1 MAGYPT
7 LDKIVVTAKSKVA
20 SLRVDGDE
28 VGTVPVMM
36 LARIGL
42 REGAEW
48 SPETIARVQRA
59 NEVAT
64 ALARAARL
72 HAASPKTRAEVIARL
87 VGAGIA
93 EDVAAEAHDMLS
105 EIVKTSDEAVKDV
118 VLAKAARRGES
129 RAMVQERLEARGIE
143 VPADMGH
150 ERDAARVAARLA
162 ANRVPPKTDAVTRWR
177 RVLGALA
184 RKGFGEDEA
193 MAAAREVLGAPPEGA
208 THEG

>member
-1 MAGYPT
+1 MAGYPI
-7 LDKIVVTAKSKVA
+7 LEKIVVTTKSKMA
-20 SLRVDGDE
+20 SLRVGGEE

-48 SPETIARVQRA
+48 SPETIARVERA
-59 NEVAT
+59 NDVAK
-64 ALARAARL
+64 ALARAIRL
-72 HAASPKTRAEVIARL
+72 HAASPKTRAEVTARL
-87 VGAGIA
+87 VAAGVA
-93 EDVAAEAHDMLS
+93 EDIAAEAQDLLG
-105 EIVKTSDEAVKDV
+105 EIVPLSDEAVKEV

-129 RAMVQERLEARGIE
+129 RAMVQERLGARGIE
-143 VPADMGH
+143 VPAGRGN
-150 ERDAARVAARLA
+150 ERDAARITARLA

-208 THEG
+208 TSEG

>member
-1 MAGYPT
+1 MAGYPK
-7 LDKIVVTAKSKVA
+7 LEKIVVTAKSKMA
-20 SLRVDGDE
+20 SLRVGGEE

-36 LARIGL
+36 LERIGL
-42 REGAEW
+42 GEGAEW

-59 NEVAT
+59 NEVAA
-64 ALARAARL
+64 ALARAIRL
-72 HAASPKTRAEVIARL
+72 HAASPKTRAEVLARL
-87 VGAGIA
+87 IGAGIA
-93 EDVAAEAHDMLS
+93 EDVAAEAHDLLS
-105 EIVKTSDEAVKDV
+105 EIMPLSDEAVKDV

-129 RAMVQERLEARGIE
+129 RVMVQERLGARGIE
-143 VPADMGH
+143 VPEDQG
-150 ERDAARVAARLA
+150 EDRDAARVAARLA